1 MRGAGYVVVALIGA
15 VLLVSGCKQDQV
27 AEKHS
32 PAKVDSTEVQGIMRV
47 TLEARAAERIGLKT
61 ALIGEEIFSMPGLT
75 VTRMKRKVLPYG
87 ALMYDTKGE
96 TWTFTNPQ
104 PLVFV
109 RHKVVVEDVDG
120 DRVILAEGP
129 PAGTAVVTVG
139 AAELMGAEHKY
150 GH

>member
-1 MRGAGYVVVALIGA
+1 MRSTQFAVVALMGA
-15 VLLVSGCKQDQV
+15 VLVLSSCRQESV
-27 AEKHS
+27 AEKYH
-32 PAKVDSTEVQGIMRV
+32 PAKIDSTDVAGIMRV
-47 TLEARAAERIGLKT
+47 TLNARAAERIGLQT
-61 ALIGEEIFSMPGLT
+61 AQIREDQVTLAGST
-75 VTRMKRKVLPYG
+75 VTRKVMPYG

-109 RHKVVVEDVDG
+109 REKVVVEDIDG

-129 PAGTAVVTVG
+129 APGTVVVTVG